1 MSGGARQP
9 SLCYNAPIL
18 LSSDMETL
26 PDAKPEKDGLD
37 TFIKVLTILKL
48 MVQLAF
54 YGILLGSVIWF
65 LLNNPIPG
73 LIEETQTKILEGSFA
88 L

>member
-1 MSGGARQP
+1 
-9 SLCYNAPIL
+9 
-18 LSSDMETL
+18 METTS
-26 PDAKPEKDGLD
+26 DKSSERDGLD

-54 YGILLGSVIWF
+54 YGIMLGSVIWF

-73 LIEETQTKILEGSFA
+73 MIADIQDQLGDA
-88 L
+88 LPF